1 MAENE
6 SGQEKTEQP
15 TPKRLNDARE
25 KGDNPR
31 SPELATASV
40 FVGAVMSLIA
50 FGGWMAGHAM
60 AWMSNQ
66 LQSAG
71 QGRGLGEALV
81 DRAALSIGE
90 LMLAVGPL
98 VATCLLFAF
107 VAPAVMGFGFSTQ
120 ALTPNAERLS
130 PIAGLKRI
138 FGTQGLGE
146 LVKSLLRI
154 AILGAIGTVYYL
166 AYEDRLLMLSQ
177 LPVAAAAAQGFGL
190 ILGLLMAMGVGLVL
204 LAVADVPWQLWTWKR
219 RLKMTRQELLE
230 EMKEMEGRPEVKGQI
245 RRLQQQLA
253 SGRMMEAVPTADVV
267 VVNPTHYAVALKYD
281 PKKAQAPIVVAK
293 GVDEVALNIRK
304 VANAHKVAI
313 VEAPPLARVLHAQ
326 AELDREI
333 PVKLYQ
339 AVAQVLS
346 YVYQLKVWTPKRG
359 AYPTLP
365 DFGELEREP

>member
-1 MAENE
+1 MAESE

-15 TPKRLNDARE
+15 TPKRLKDSRE
-25 KGDNPR
+25 KGDSPR
-31 SPELATASV
+31 SPELATAAV
-40 FVGAVMSLIA
+40 FVGAILSLLA
-50 FGGWMAGHAM
+50 FGGWMAGHALQ
-60 AWMSNQ
+60 WMRDQ

-71 QGRGLGEALV
+71 EGRGLGADLV
-81 DRAALSIGE
+81 ARAGLSIGE
-90 LMLAVGPL
+90 LMLAVAPL
-98 VATCLLFAF
+98 MATCVLFAF
-107 VAPAVMGFGFSTQ
+107 IAPTVMGFGFSTE
-120 ALTPNAERLS
+120 ALSPKFERLS

-154 AILGAIGTVYYL
+154 AILGAIGTVYFIV
-166 AYEDRLLMLSQ
+166 YEDRLLQLSQ
-177 LPVAAAAAQGFGL
+177 LPVASGAAQGFGL
-190 ILGLLMAMGVGLVL
+190 ILGLLMAMGVGLAL
-204 LAVADVPWQLWTWKR
+204 LAVADVPWQLWSWKR

-230 EMKEMEGRPEVKGQI
+230 EMKEMEGRPEVKAHI
-245 RRLQQQLA
+245 RRMQQQLA

-267 VVNPTHYAVALKYD
+267 VMNPTHYAVALKYD

-293 GVDEVALNIRK
+293 GIDEVALNIRK
-304 VANAHKVAI
+304 VADAHKVAI

-365 DFGELEREP
+365 DFGELERE

>member
-6 SGQEKTEQP
+6 NGQEKTEEP
-15 TPKRLNDARE
+15 TPKRLKDSRE
-25 KGDNPR
+25 KGDSPR
-31 SPELATASV
+31 SPELATAAV
-40 FVGAVMSLIA
+40 FVGALLALLA

-60 AWMSNQ
+60 AWMGNQ
-66 LQSAG
+66 LRHAG
-71 QGRGLGEALV
+71 EGRGLGADLV
-81 DRAALSIGE
+81 NRAGLSIGE

-98 VATCLLFAF
+98 IVTCLLCAF
-107 VAPAVMGFGFSTQ
+107 VAPAVMGFNFSTE

-166 AYEDRLLMLSQ
+166 SYEDRLLQLSQ
-177 LPVAAAAAQGFGL
+177 LPVATAAAQGFDL
-190 ILGLLMAMGVGLVL
+190 ILGLLIAMGLGLVL
-204 LAVADVPWQLWTWKR
+204 LAVADVPWQLWSWKR

-230 EMKEMEGRPEVKGQI
+230 EMKEMEGRPEVKGHI
-245 RRLQQQLA
+245 RRMQQQLA

-293 GVDEVALNIRK
+293 GLDEVALNIRK
-304 VANAHKVAI
+304 VASAHKVAI

-365 DFGELEREP
+365 DFGALEREP

>member
-1 MAENE
+1 MAESE

-15 TPKRLNDARE
+15 TPKRLKDARE
-25 KGDNPR
+25 KGDSPR
-31 SPELATASV
+31 SPELATAAV
-40 FVGAVMSLIA
+40 FVAAILALLA
-50 FGGWMAGHAM
+50 FGAWMAGHAM
-60 AWMSNQ
+60 AWMGNQ
-66 LQSAG
+66 LRHAGEG
-71 QGRGLGEALV
+71 QGMGADLV
-81 DRAALSIGE
+81 TRAGWSIGE
-90 LMLAVGPL
+90 LLLAVGPL
-98 VATCLLFAF
+98 MGACLLATF
-107 VAPAVMGFGFSTQ
+107 VAPAVLGFNFSTE
-120 ALTPNAERLS
+120 ALSPNIERLS

-154 AILGAIGTVYYL
+154 AILGAIGTVYFL
-166 AYEDRLLMLSQ
+166 FYEDRLLQLSQ
-177 LPVAAAAAQGFGL
+177 LPVATAAAEGFGL
-190 ILGLLMAMGVGLVL
+190 ILGLLMAMGVGLAL
-204 LAVADVPWQLWTWKR
+204 LAVADVPWQLWSWKR

-245 RRLQQQLA
+245 RRMQQQLA

-304 VANAHKVAI
+304 VASAHKVAI

-326 AELDREI
+326 AEIDREI

-365 DFGELEREP
+365 DFGGLERDP

>member
-6 SGQEKTEQP
+6 NGQEKTEEP
-15 TPKRLNDARE
+15 TPKRLKDARE
-25 KGDNPR
+25 KGDSPR
-31 SPELATASV
+31 SPELATAAV
-40 FVGAVMSLIA
+40 FVGAILALIA
-50 FGGWMAGHAM
+50 FGGWMAGHSL
-60 AWMSNQ
+60 AWMGNQ
-66 LQSAG
+66 LRSAG
-71 QGRGLGEALV
+71 EGRGLGADLV
-81 DRAALSIGE
+81 TRAGASIVE
-90 LMLAVGPL
+90 LMLVVSPL
-98 VATCLLFAF
+98 LVSCVLFAL
-107 VAPAVMGFGFSTQ
+107 VAPAAMGFNFSSE
-120 ALTPNAERLS
+120 ALSPKLERLS
-130 PIAGLKRI
+130 PIAGIKRI
-138 FGTQGLGE
+138 FGVQGLGE

-154 AILGAIGTVYYL
+154 AILGAIGTIYYL
-166 AYEDRLLMLSQ
+166 AYEDRLLQLSQ
-177 LPVAAAAAQGFGL
+177 LPVATGAAQGFGL

-204 LAVADVPWQLWTWKR
+204 LAVADVPWQLWSWKR
-219 RLKMTRQELLE
+219 RLKMTRQELME

-245 RRLQQQLA
+245 RRMQQQLA
-253 SGRMMEAVPTADVV
+253 SGRMMEAVPNADVV

-293 GVDEVALNIRK
+293 GLDEVALNIRK
-304 VANAHKVAI
+304 VASAHKVAI

-365 DFGELEREP
+365 DFGGLEREP

>member
-1 MAENE
+1 MAESE

-15 TPKRLNDARE
+15 SEKRLKDARE

-31 SPELATASV
+31 SPELATAAV
-40 FVGAVMSLIA
+40 FVGAVLSLIA
-50 FGGWMAGHAM
+50 FGGWVAGRAM

-71 QGRGLGEALV
+71 QARGLGEDLIA
-81 DRAALSIGE
+81 RAGLSLGE
-90 LMLAVGPL
+90 LMLAIGPL

-107 VAPAVMGFGFSTQ
+107 VAPAVMGFNFSSE
-120 ALTPNAERLS
+120 ALAPKFERLS

-154 AILGAIGTVYYL
+154 LILGAIGTAYYL
-166 AYEDRLLMLSQ
+166 AYEDRLLQLSQ
-177 LPVAAAAAQGFGL
+177 LPVATAAARGFGL
-190 ILGLLMAMGVGLVL
+190 ILGLLMAMGAGLVL
-204 LAVADVPWQLWTWKR
+204 LAAADVPWQLWSWKR

-230 EMKEMEGRPEVKGQI
+230 EMKETEGRPEVKGQI
-245 RRLQQQLA
+245 RRMQQQLA

-304 VANAHKVAI
+304 VAAAHKVAI
-313 VEAPPLARVLHAQ
+313 VEAPPLARVLHAK

-365 DFGELEREP
+365 DFGELERGE